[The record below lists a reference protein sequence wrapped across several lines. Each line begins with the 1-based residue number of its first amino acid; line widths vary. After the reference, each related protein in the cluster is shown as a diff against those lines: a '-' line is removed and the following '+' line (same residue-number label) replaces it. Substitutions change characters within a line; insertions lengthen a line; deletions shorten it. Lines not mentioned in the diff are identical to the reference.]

1 MIINNYIV
9 QFGYGDILVDYTY
22 RGLRFREIDKPQIVG
37 NSALDDLETGKVALT
52 GKVAIV
58 AIHNIDELANFTEC
72 IDVVKAGKTTITWNG
87 TILDFTNASSVSVD
101 VVEQVLDGF
110 RACVLNAWAC

>member
-1 MIINNYIV
+1 MIINDYIV
-9 QFGYGDILVDYTY
+9 QFGYGDIVVDYTY

-52 GKVAIV
+52 GKVVTVDIQ
-58 AIHNIDELANFTEC
+58 NIDELANFAEC
-72 IDVVKAGKTTITWNG
+72 VDAIKTGKTTITWNG
-87 TILDFTNASSVSVD
+87 VILDFTNASSVSVD
-101 VVEQVLDGF
+101 VIEQVLNGF